1 MKPEHFQHISGYRF
15 KQEHLLKQALT
26 HRSFSRTHNNERLEF
41 LGDSVL
47 SLVISQF
54 IFQQLPE
61 ATEGELSR
69 IRASLVKEETL
80 ANVARDINLGD
91 HIHLGGGELKSGGF
105 RRSSILSDALEA
117 IIGAIYLDS
126 SFEQAKNAVLY
137 FYRDYLQTLPDSQAL
152 KDPKTRLQELL
163 QAQQKDVPNYEV
175 VQTVGKDHEQTFTV
189 QCQIPSLSLETTGKG
204 ASRKKAEQ
212 VAAETALRKLL
223 S

>member
-1 MKPEHFQHISGYRF
+1 MKPDHFQHISGYRF
-15 KQEHLLKQALT
+15 KQENLLNQALT
-26 HRSFSRTHNNERLEF
+26 HRSFSQTHNNERLEF

-61 ATEGELSR
+61 ANEGELSR

-80 ANVARDINLGD
+80 ANVARDIDIGD

-105 RRSSILSDALEA
+105 RRSSILSDTLEA
-117 IIGAIYLDS
+117 LIGAIYLDS
-126 SFEQAKNAVLY
+126 SFEQARDTVLY
-137 FYRDYLQTLPDSQAL
+137 FYRDYLQTIPDSEVL

-163 QAQQKDVPNYEV
+163 QAQQKDLPNYEV
-175 VQTVGKDHEQTFTV
+175 VQAVGKDHEQTFTV
-189 QCQIPSLSLETTGKG
+189 QCQVASLSLETTGKG
-204 ASRKKAEQ
+204 TSRKKAEQ
-212 VAAETALRKLL
+212 AAAETALRKLL

>member
-1 MKPEHFQHISGYRF
+1 VKPEHFQHISGYRF

>member
-1 MKPEHFQHISGYRF
+1 MKPDHFQNISGYRF
-15 KQEHLLKQALT
+15 KQEDLLNQALT

-54 IFQQLPE
+54 IFRQLPDSN
-61 ATEGELSR
+61 EGELSR
-69 IRASLVKEETL
+69 IRASLVKEDTL
-80 ANVARDINLGD
+80 ANVARDIDLGD

-117 IIGAIYLDS
+117 VIGAIYLDS
-126 SFEQAKNAVLY
+126 NFEQAKDTVLY
-137 FYRDYLQTLPDSQAL
+137 FYRDYLQSIPDSQAL

-163 QAQQKDVPNYEV
+163 QAQQKDLPSYEV

-189 QCQIPSLSLETTGKG
+189 KCQVASLSLETIGKG
-204 ASRKKAEQ
+204 TSRKKAEQ
-212 VAAETALRKLL
+212 VAAETALRKL
-223 S
+223 SS

>member
-1 MKPEHFQHISGYRF
+1 MKPDHFQHISGYRF
-15 KQEHLLKQALT
+15 KQEDLLKQALT

-54 IFQQLPE
+54 IFQQLPD
-61 ATEGELSR
+61 ANEGELSR

-80 ANVARDINLGD
+80 ANVARDMDLGD
-91 HIHLGGGELKSGGF
+91 HINLGGGELKSGGF

-117 IIGAIYLDS
+117 IIGAVYLDS
-126 SFEQAKNAVLY
+126 NFEQAKSTVLY
-137 FYRDYLQTLPDSQAL
+137 FYRNYLQSIPDSQAL

-163 QAQQKDVPNYEV
+163 QAQQKDLPIYEV
-175 VQTVGKDHEQTFTV
+175 VQTVGKDHDQTFTV
-189 QCQIPSLSLETTGKG
+189 KCQLASLSLETTGKG
-204 ASRKKAEQ
+204 TSRKKAEQ